1 MRGRTRR
8 HLDIWPGYV
17 DVLSTLL
24 MVIIFTLMVFV
35 IGQFFLS
42 QVLSGRERKLAELS
56 QQLASLGDMLA
67 MEKTSNTD
75 LRSTIAQL
83 TQQLAQVTAA
93 RDKANQQLADTTA
106 ARDRVTAQLA
116 ETTAARDKLTAELAD
131 TKANRDA
138 LAAALAQLKNEA
150 AQAAKAAA
158 EAKAAVDAKLADAY
172 KAIAADQDKVK
183 TLLGDIAVLESL
195 RDELRQ
201 KLETSE
207 IATQDLNTKLTTSQG
222 AASDLQAKLAAAQQ
236 QIASLTQKL
245 AASQGSAADLQSRL
259 DAAQQQIMALNQQ
272 VNTSQSAGDALQKQL
287 GESQSANAA
296 LQKQLADS
304 QIANQQL
311 KKQLAEAE
319 SAREDLQKQLAAS
332 QSASSSLQEQIASQQ
347 TAGDKLQQQLTQSQ
361 TETEEQKRLRA
372 ESELQIEMLNAQ
384 LLSLRQQLARLV
396 TALDAS
402 EAKAKAQDVQIV
414 DLGKRLN
421 EALANKVE
429 ELARYRSEFFGK
441 LREVL
446 GNRPD
451 IQIVGDRFIFQS
463 EVLFD
468 TGSAEIGDEGK
479 HQLAAFADTLKN
491 IAARIPP
498 DIDWIL
504 RVDGHTDKR
513 PYQAGNWE
521 LSTERAI
528 AVVRFL
534 IDQGIPPNRLVA
546 AGFAEF
552 RPLVQGDTDDAYR
565 HNRRIELKL
574 DQR

>member
-106 ARDRVTAQLA
+106 ARDRVTA
-116 ETTAARDKLTAELAD
+116 ELAD

-207 IATQDLNTKLTTSQG
+207 VAAEDLNKKLTTSQG
-222 AASDLQAKLAAAQQ
+222 AASDLEAKLAAAQQ
-236 QIASLTQKL
+236 QILSLTQKL

-332 QSASSSLQEQIASQQ
+332 QSASSALQQQLASQQ

-468 TGSAEIGDEGK
+468 TGSADIGDEGK

>member
-1 MRGRTRR
+1 MAMGGRNRTRR
-8 HLDIWPGYV
+8 HLDIWAGYV

-56 QQLASLGDMLA
+56 QQLSSLGDMLSL
-67 MEKTSNTD
+67 EKSANAD
-75 LRSTIAQL
+75 LRSTLAQL
-83 TQQLAQVTAA
+83 TQQLAQASAA
-93 RDKANQQLADTTA
+93 RDKLKTELATTTA
-106 ARDRVTAQLA
+106 ARDQLKA
-116 ETTAARDKLTAELAD
+116 ELGTTAAD
-131 TKANRDA
+131 RDA
-138 LAAALAQLKNEA
+138 LAAALAQTKSA
-150 AQAAKAAA
+150 AAAAAAAKA
-158 EAKAAVDAKLADAY
+158 EVDAKLADAY
-172 KAIAADQDKVK
+172 KTIQADQQKLQ

-207 IATQDLNTKLTTSQG
+207 VSNADLDKKLAASQG
-222 AASDLQAKLAAAQQ
+222 AGADLQAKLATAQQ

-245 AASQGSAADLQSRL
+245 AANEGAVADLQAKLANAEQQIQALGQQLTAARTAGDSLRQQLDTSQTDKGSLQQQL
-259 DAAQQQIMALNQQ
+259 DA
-272 VNTSQSAGDALQKQL
+272 SK
-287 GESQSANAA
+287 SANQN
-296 LQKQLADS
+296 LQQ
-304 QIANQQL
+304 
-311 KKQLAEAE
+311 
-319 SAREDLQKQLAAS
+319 QLAAS
-332 QSASSSLQEQIASQQ
+332 QAAQQSLQQQ
-347 TAGDKLQQQLTQSQ
+347 LAAKATAGDQLQQQLTQSLA
-361 TETEEQKRLRA
+361 ETDEQRRLRA

-402 EAKAKAQDVQIV
+402 EAKAKADEVQVI

-446 GNRPD
+446 GNRSD

-468 TGSAEIGDEGK
+468 TGSAEIGAEGQK
-479 HQLAAFADTLKN
+479 QLAAFADTLKT

-498 DIDWIL
+498 DINWVL

-513 PYQAGNWE
+513 PYHGNYGTNWQ
-521 LSTERAI
+521 LSTARAI
-528 AVVRFL
+528 AVVQFM
-534 IDQGIPPNRLVA
+534 IDQGIPANRLVA
-546 AGFAEF
+546 AGYAEF
-552 RPLVQGDTDDAYR
+552 QPLDDGDTDDAYR
-565 HNRRIELKL
+565 RNRRIELKL

>member
-1 MRGRTRR
+1 MQTGINAMLFAASGQKPPAALKSLKVLRDDSTSLVAVSAEEPQATAGEPPPPPLSR
-8 HLDIWPGYV
+8 DIG
-17 DVLSTLL
+17 TQ
-24 MVIIFTLMVFV
+24 TLM
-35 IGQFFLS
+35 IAKQTGDY
-42 QVLSGRERKLAELS
+42 
-56 QQLASLGDMLA
+56 SLVSAYMGVWGVQ
-67 MEKTSNTD
+67 
-75 LRSTIAQL
+75 TING
-83 TQQLAQVTAA
+83 TCI
-93 RDKANQQLADTTA
+93 AN
-106 ARDRVTAQLA
+106 
-116 ETTAARDKLTAELAD
+116 
-131 TKANRDA
+131 
-138 LAAALAQLKNEA
+138 
-150 AQAAKAAA
+150 
-158 EAKAAVDAKLADAY
+158 
-172 KAIAADQDKVK
+172 
-183 TLLGDIAVLESL
+183 
-195 RDELRQ
+195 
-201 KLETSE
+201 
-207 IATQDLNTKLTTSQG
+207 
-222 AASDLQAKLAAAQQ
+222 
-236 QIASLTQKL
+236 
-245 AASQGSAADLQSRL
+245 SAG
-259 DAAQQQIMALNQQ
+259 
-272 VNTSQSAGDALQKQL
+272 QSALD
-287 GESQSANAA
+287 N
-296 LQKQLADS
+296 
-304 QIANQQL
+304 
-311 KKQLAEAE
+311 
-319 SAREDLQKQLAAS
+319 
-332 QSASSSLQEQIASQQ
+332 
-347 TAGDKLQQQLTQSQ
+347 LQQQLTQSQ
-361 TETEEQKRLRA
+361 AETDEQKRLRA

-384 LLSLRQQLARLV
+384 LLLLRQQLARLV

-402 EAKAKAQDVQIV
+402 EAKAKADDVQIV

-468 TGSAEIGDEGK
+468 TRSAEIGDEGK

-552 RPLVQGDTDDAYR
+552 RPLVQGDNDDAYR

>member
-1 MRGRTRR
+1 MALGSRTRTRR

-35 IGQFFLS
+35 MGQFFLS

-56 QQLASLGDMLA
+56 QQLSSLGDMLA
-67 MEKTSNTD
+67 LEKTANSD

-83 TQQLAQVTAA
+83 TQQLAAVTAS
-93 RDKANQQLADTTA
+93 RDKLNL
-106 ARDRVTAQLA
+106 QLA
-116 ETTAARDKLTAELAD
+116 ETTAARDKLTAQLSATEA
-131 TKANRDA
+131 KRDE
-138 LAAALAQLKNEA
+138 LAAALAQLKSDA
-150 AQAAKAAA
+150 AAAAKAAA

-172 KAIAADQDKVK
+172 KSIAADQDKVK

-201 KLETSE
+201 KLESSE
-207 IATQDLNTKLTTSQG
+207 IANEDLNKKLTGSQAS
-222 AASDLQAKLAAAQQ
+222 AADLQSKLASAEQ

-245 AASQGSAADLQSRL
+245 AASQGAAADLQSRL
-259 DAAQQQIMALNQQ
+259 NAAEQQVATLNQQ
-272 VNTSQSAGDALQKQL
+272 LGTSQTSGTALQKQL
-287 GESQSANAA
+287 AESESAKEA

-304 QIANQQL
+304 KSATEKLQQ
-311 KKQLAEAE
+311 
-319 SAREDLQKQLAAS
+319 QLAAS
-332 QSASSSLQEQIASQQ
+332 QSAQAGLQQQ
-347 TAGDKLQQQLTQSQ
+347 LANQQSADSNLQQQLTQSQ
-361 TETEEQKRLRA
+361 AETEEQKRLRA
-372 ESELQIEMLNAQ
+372 ESELQVEMLNAQ
-384 LLSLRQQLARLV
+384 LLSLRQQLARLI

-421 EALANKVE
+421 ETLANKVE
-429 ELARYRSEFFGK
+429 KLARYRSEFFGK

-468 TGSAEIGDEGK
+468 TGSAEIGEEGK

-504 RVDGHTDKR
+504 RVDGHTDKL
-513 PYQAGNWE
+513 PYQGGNWQ
-521 LSTERAI
+521 LSTARAI
-528 AVVRFL
+528 AVVQYL
-534 IDQGIPPNRLVA
+534 MDQGIPSNRLVA

-552 RPLVQGDTDDAYR
+552 RPLVEGDSDDAYR
-565 HNRRIELKL
+565 RN
-574 DQR
+574 